1 MRARRND
8 HASAGHRGGTS
19 VRWRGAAV
27 VVGAAALSLTA
38 GAMPAWAAGGYSVTA
53 TIAVGSFPSGVAVD
67 SAAGTAYVVNSGGG
81 SVSVID
87 EATGAVTAT
96 VNVGIAPTGVA
107 VDPAV
112 GSVYVVNHA
121 TSTVS
126 VIDEATDT
134 LTATIPVGAGAAG
147 VAADPT
153 TGNVYVTDHAASSV
167 TVINATTNTVT
178 GTIPVG
184 VEPADVAVDSTTG
197 TVYVTNSTDG
207 TVSVINEASG
217 TVTATIPVGVE
228 PAGVAV
234 DPTTETAY
242 VSNTT
247 DGTVSVIDEAD
258 NTVTATIP
266 VGTQPAGVAV
276 DPSTGT
282 VYVDNAFAATVSVI
296 DEASG
301 TVTATVPVGMDPSD
315 VAVDPATHTAYVTN
329 FSDGTVSV
337 ISAAPALP
345 TPVVRVTSS
354 QHPSTFGQKVTFT
367 ATVSPV
373 DGGTI
378 TFSNGTTAL
387 CSAVALT
394 QVSGSKYRATCTTTA
409 LPAGEK
415 VTVTA
420 VYPGD
425 ASYGTAT
432 GTLTQTV
439 KRAPTTLTARIHVG
453 KHGQYD
459 VIALLT
465 GAGQRVNGEPV
476 SFSTGSTHLCTP
488 VTNARGRANCVLTSA
503 QTSLVQKDK
512 DTVRATFAG
521 DTNYKT
527 STTTVS
533 AG

>member
-1 MRARRND
+1 MLSNQ
-8 HASAGHRGGTS
+8 
-19 VRWRGAAV
+19 AAV
-27 VVGAAALSLTA
+27 RHGRRLSLLAAALLTPMTA
-38 GAMPAWAAGGYSVTA
+38 LALVVPQAHAADRSIPVTNL
-53 TIAVGSFPSGVAVD
+53 FYVANP
-67 SAAGTAYVVNSGGG
+67 GTNTVSVVNAS
-81 SVSVID
+81 
-87 EATGAVTAT
+87 TNTVTAT
-96 VNVGIAPTGVA
+96 VRVGHTPAAVA
-107 VDPAV
+107 ANPHLPAV
-112 GSVYVVNHA
+112 YAANESDN
-121 TSTVS
+121 TVS
-126 VIDEATDT
+126 VIDT
-134 LTATIPVGAGAAG
+134 LT
-147 VAADPT
+147 D
-153 TGNVYVTDHAASSV
+153 
-167 TVINATTNTVT
+167 
-178 GTIPVG
+178 
-184 VEPADVAVDSTTG
+184 
-197 TVYVTNSTDG
+197 
-207 TVSVINEASG
+207 
-217 TVTATIPVGVE
+217 
-228 PAGVAV
+228 
-234 DPTTETAY
+234 
-242 VSNTT
+242 
-247 DGTVSVIDEAD
+247 
-258 NTVTATIP
+258 TVTATIP

-276 DPSTGT
+276 DPTTGT
-282 VYVDNAFAATVSVI
+282 VYVDNAFGATVSVI
-296 DEASG
+296 DEATG

-315 VAVDPATHTAYVTN
+315 VVADPATHTAFATN

-337 ISAAPALP
+337 ISTAPALP
-345 TPVVRVTSS
+345 TPVVRVTSG

-367 ATVSPV
+367 ATVQPV

-453 KHGQYD
+453 THGQYD
-459 VIALLT
+459 VIAILT
-465 GAGQRVNGEPV
+465 GAGQRVSGEPV

-503 QTSLVQKDK
+503 QTSLVHKDK
-512 DTVRATFAG
+512 DTVRVTFTG

-527 STTTVS
+527 STTTAS